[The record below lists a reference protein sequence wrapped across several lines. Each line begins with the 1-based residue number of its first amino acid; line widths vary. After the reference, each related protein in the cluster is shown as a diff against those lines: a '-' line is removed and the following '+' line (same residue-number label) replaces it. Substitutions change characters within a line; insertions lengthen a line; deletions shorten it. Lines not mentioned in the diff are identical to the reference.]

1 MNREMTR
8 DQIYDLADKHMKE
21 KRYGEAAVLY
31 ERLVE
36 MNPGEDSI
44 VMSLAWAYRES
55 GRIDDAIDCLE
66 GLLKKELERKV
77 FTGFAFDELV
87 KIFKNEGKHDRLIDI
102 CERATAAQPEDVGL
116 LGILG
121 DAYLRAG
128 RIDMAVE
135 VFEKITKMEPDS
147 SMFFVNF
154 GDALIAAGD
163 FDGAE
168 KAYDTAVTIDLSEAS
183 VFYNRLG
190 GAYFRAG
197 QYERSEKAYGKSL
210 KHSPDNPLYY
220 CNLGNVLVKQGKL
233 EEADGAYENAVRI
246 DPDSAGTFYNR
257 LGNTL
262 VAEGHHFRAI
272 DIFRKA
278 VSADPQNPF
287 YYLRLA
293 ESCAAEG
300 LIEEAEEAL
309 GKCLPLRSLRTQR

>member
-1 MNREMTR
+1 MSDTTTR

-21 KRYGEAAVLY
+21 RRYGEAAVLY
-31 ERLVE
+31 EKLVE
-36 MNPGEDSI
+36 MNPGEESV

-55 GRIDDAIDCLE
+55 GRIDEAIDCLE

-87 KIFKNEGKHDRLIDI
+87 KIFKNEGKHDRLVDI
-102 CERATAAQPEDVGL
+102 CERATAAQPEDIGL
-116 LGILG
+116 LSILG

-128 RIDMAVE
+128 QTDMAAE
-135 VFEKITKMEPDS
+135 VFKKITKMEPDS
-147 SMFFVNF
+147 PMFFINF
-154 GDALIAAGD
+154 GDALVAAGD

-168 KAYDTAVTIDLSEAS
+168 RAYDTAVTIDPSEAP

-190 GAYFRAG
+190 GTYFRAG
-197 QYERSEKAYGKSL
+197 QYERSEKAYEKSL
-210 KHSPDNPLYY
+210 KHSSDNPLYY

-233 EEADGAYENAVRI
+233 EEAGNAYENAARI
-246 DPDSAGTFYNR
+246 DPGSAGAFYNR

-278 VSADPQNPF
+278 VSADPRNPF

-309 GKCLPLRSLRTQR
+309 QEARSLGK